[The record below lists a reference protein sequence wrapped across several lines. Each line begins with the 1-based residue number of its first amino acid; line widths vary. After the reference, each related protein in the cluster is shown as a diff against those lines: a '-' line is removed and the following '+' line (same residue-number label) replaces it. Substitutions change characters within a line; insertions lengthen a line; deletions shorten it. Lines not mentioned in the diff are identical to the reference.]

1 MVHPAHR
8 LSRDRGSGGESPLEL
23 PEDRCGK
30 EEGACRGA
38 GSACAREVNPASE
51 SSIALMLRSRASSA
65 FTCVFDALWCG
76 VSKHEA
82 ALILR
87 DAAYAHWVS
96 EGYIFQRGS
105 SGRGRREHPCRP
117 RLTRRTF
124 AHPTSLSRS
133 TARIEGAR
141 SSLSSFR
148 KMQPGLRAAL
158 PAMCEANC

>member
-38 GSACAREVNPASE
+38 GSACAREVNPMSE
-51 SSIALMLRSRASSA
+51 SSIALMLRSR
-65 FTCVFDALWCG
+65 TKCG

-96 EGYIFQRGS
+96 EGYILQRGS
-105 SGRGRREHPCRP
+105 SGRGRREHP
-117 RLTRRTF
+117 
-124 AHPTSLSRS
+124 
-133 TARIEGAR
+133 
-141 SSLSSFR
+141 
-148 KMQPGLRAAL
+148 
-158 PAMCEANC
+158 